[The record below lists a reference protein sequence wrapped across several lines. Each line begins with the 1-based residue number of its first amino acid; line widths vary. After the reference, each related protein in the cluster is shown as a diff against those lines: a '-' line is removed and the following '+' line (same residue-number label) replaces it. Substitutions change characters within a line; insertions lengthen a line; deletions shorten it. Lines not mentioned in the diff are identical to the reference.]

1 MTTKQQQR
9 ENSKWVTYDLQK
21 ITNPMKKIKVHVVQ
35 NLKGTIMLHLKNE
48 NKIISKYIMLRTRT
62 NYYLVMFKQQ

>member
-21 ITNPMKKIKVHVVQ
+21 ITNPMKKIKLHVVQ

-48 NKIISKYIMLRTRT
+48 NKIISKYIMLRTLT
-62 NYYLVMFKQQ
+62 NYYQVMFKQQ

>member
-35 NLKGTIMLHLKNE
+35 NLKGTIMLHL
-48 NKIISKYIMLRTRT
+48 
-62 NYYLVMFKQQ
+62 

>member
-21 ITNPMKKIKVHVVQ
+21 ITNPMKKINYMWSKILKVQ
-35 NLKGTIMLHLKNE
+35 SCFILKM
-48 NKIISKYIMLRTRT
+48 KIK
-62 NYYLVMFKQQ
+62 

>member
-48 NKIISKYIMLRTRT
+48 NKIISKYIMLRTLT
-62 NYYLVMFKQQ
+62 NYYQVMFKQQ